1 MRPGQQVRIA
11 FVALGLAFTSLN
23 ATTAQQPAPAATPPP
38 PPGTPTKPLVPVAA
52 STLGNNPA
60 PYYGE
65 FVSLAGLVDQSLS
78 KTAFSVDQ
86 DRTKSTGKE
95 IVVLTR
101 LMTGAV
107 DLNTYVTV
115 IGEVVKFDPAEIAA
129 KAKEFTQ
136 DLPPDVIAKYRDRP
150 VILASSVINV
160 AGLDLTKRY
169 PPPMTPEEEA
179 YQKIMKGVASSNAAL
194 RKGVEASDPKL
205 AAEHSAA
212 LKKAFAEAAAFWR
225 SKRKGDATSWSQDAQ
240 KIADSIDRAAAA
252 GKWEE
257 AKASVATLGKTCQTC
272 HAAYRERFDDGSF
285 RIKLGMR

>member
-1 MRPGQQVRIA
+1 MRSAQPARMFV
-11 FVALGLAFTSLN
+11 VALGLACSILI
-23 ATTAQQPAPAATPPP
+23 AAKAQQPAPAATPPP

-65 FVSLAGLVDQSLS
+65 FVSLAGVVDQSLS

-101 LMTGAV
+101 LMTSAV
-107 DLNTYVTV
+107 DPNTYVTV

-136 DLPPDVIAKYRDRP
+136 DLSPDVIEKYRDRP
-150 VILASSVINV
+150 VVLASAVINA
-160 AGLDLTKRY
+160 AGVDVTKRL

-179 YQKIMKGVASSNAAL
+179 YQKIMKQVGSSNGAL
-194 RKGVEASDPKL
+194 RKGIEASDPKL
-205 AAEHSAA
+205 AAEHAAA
-212 LKKAFAEAAAFWR
+212 LKKAFAEAATFWR
-225 SKRKGDATSWSQDAQ
+225 SKRRNDATSWAQDAQ

-257 AKASVATLGKTCQTC
+257 AKASAATLGKTCQTC

-285 RIKLGMR
+285 RIKLGT